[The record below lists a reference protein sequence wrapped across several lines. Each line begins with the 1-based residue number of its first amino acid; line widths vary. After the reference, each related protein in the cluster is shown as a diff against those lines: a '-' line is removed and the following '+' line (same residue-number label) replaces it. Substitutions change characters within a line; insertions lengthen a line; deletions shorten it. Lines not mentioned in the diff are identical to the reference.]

1 MLIDGDSV
9 SGGPPHSVSASH
21 AACPLSSANQ
31 SLPSGAVRWLPCLR
45 HGNQRWWLPLSL
57 QSGEVLAATLLAHH
71 GGPDASA
78 ALQTQLQADPAL
90 LIYAVLATCDHA
102 TPSATALSLGEL
114 SKRLSD
120 ALEALLCSG
129 EAQLGQPQQPRGHSA
144 PDPTTTA
151 AVPESLPATYERL
164 RQRFLHLP
172 LAQWLAAASDWLELT
187 GPAVPAAWQR
197 HWPRLRDDIGGFAPE
212 PSPKLSYTAG
222 QLDLTALARKL
233 RVGATLA
240 DTFDDQ
246 LHKAKR
252 AALKEF
258 AYGLSHEINN
268 PLANISTR
276 AQSLLRDETDAGRR
290 VSLQRVIDQSLRAHE
305 MVADLMFYAHPP
317 APQPRCTDLQELLQ
331 AVVKQSRQAIQG
343 RGIDLTV
350 APGAPLA
357 VLADPAMLL
366 EAVRALV
373 RNAIE
378 AIGCDGKITLSVTAT
393 TERAVAEPATAK
405 SADVQVSRATITVC
419 DSGPGL
425 SAAAAVHAFD
435 PYFSGREAGRGLGV
449 GLCRVQR
456 IAQLHGGDV
465 SLHSGPAGC
474 TARLWLPLR
483 T

>member
-1 MLIDGDSV
+1 MVGVLTGGDSI
-9 SGGPPHSVSASH
+9 SGDPPRWADDSCSVH
-21 AACPLSSANQ
+21 PTLGN
-31 SLPSGAVRWLPCLR
+31 GAVRWLPCLR
-45 HGNQRWWLPLSL
+45 RGNQRWWLPLSL
-57 QSGEVLAATLLAHH
+57 QSGDVLAATLLARQ

-78 ALQTQLQADPAL
+78 ALGAQLQADPAL
-90 LIYAVLATCDHA
+90 LIYAVLATSDDK
-102 TPSATALSLGEL
+102 TSSAAGLALGTLAR
-114 SKRLSD
+114 RLSD
-120 ALEALLCSG
+120 SLETLLCSG
-129 EAQLGQPQQPRGHSA
+129 EAQLGQPRGPEPGSRCGPQP
-144 PDPTTTA
+144 PTA
-151 AVPESLPATYERL
+151 AAAPEALPAIYQRL
-164 RQRFLHLP
+164 RKRFLNLP
-172 LAQWLAAASDWLELT
+172 VAQWLAAAGDWLEVT
-187 GPAVPAAWQR
+187 GPPLPAEWQR
-197 HWPRLRDDIGGFAPE
+197 TWPRLWDDLGGCTPE
-212 PSPKLSYTAG
+212 DSSLISYVAG
-222 QLDLTALARKL
+222 QLDLPALARKL
-233 RVGATLA
+233 RFGAALTA
-240 DTFDDQ
+240 AFDDQ
-246 LHKAKR
+246 VRQAKR

-276 AQSLLRDETDAGRR
+276 VQSLLRDETDADRR

-317 APQPRCTDLQELLQ
+317 APQPRCTDLQDVLL

-343 RGIDLTV
+343 RGIELAV
-350 APGAPLA
+350 VPGAPLA

-378 AIGCDGKITLSVTAT
+378 AIGCDGKITLSATAPP
-393 TERAVAEPATAK
+393 ERAVAAATAD
-405 SADVQVSRATITVC
+405 SADGQGSRATITVC

-425 SAAAAVHAFD
+425 SAAAAAHAFD

-474 TARLWLPLR
+474 TARLWIPVR